1 MRDLMVTLPVDTLTF
16 SFTALIA
23 DAQIYD
29 KWVHYTTVW
38 NGPTA
43 PSGGQKAVDVVAVEI
58 GSPPAICWLIE
69 GKDFR
74 VITNPPKPS
83 NIGGLAQLV
92 AGKVQDSIAGLND
105 AALNATTPTENS
117 LAALAVSATAKRVVL
132 HLEPHVGPHSALFP
146 RAFRA
151 SVFQK
156 LKQLVR
162 AIDPN
167 PLVLNIA
174 DTPSAGVP
182 WLVT

>member
-1 MRDLMVTLPVDTLTF
+1 MVTLNVDTLTF
-16 SFTALIA
+16 AFTGTIA

-38 NGPTA
+38 NA
-43 PSGGQKAVDVVAVEI
+43 PPGGQKAVDVVAVET
-58 GSPPAICWLIE
+58 GTPPNICWMIE

-83 NIGGLAQLV
+83 NIGGLAQFV
-92 AGKVQDSIAGLND
+92 ADKVQDSFAGLND
-105 AALNATTPTENS
+105 AANSATTPTEKS
-117 LAALAVSATAKRVVL
+117 LATLAVSATANRIVL
-132 HLEPHVGPHSALFP
+132 HLEPHAGAHSALFP
-146 RAFRA
+146 AGFAA

-174 DTPSAGVP
+174 DTPAAGVP
-182 WLVT
+182 WAVS

>member
-1 MRDLMVTLPVDTLTF
+1 MERIKSLSTFTF
-16 SFTALIA
+16 SFTAAIA

-29 KWVHYTTVW
+29 KWGHYTAVW

-43 PSGGQKAVDVVAVEI
+43 PNGGQKAVDVVAVEI
-58 GSPPAICWLIE
+58 GSPPARCWLIE

-92 AGKVQDSIAGLND
+92 ADKVQDSIAGLDD
-105 AALNATTPTENS
+105 AALNATTPIEKA
-117 LAALAVSATAKRVVL
+117 LAALAVSATVKRVVL

-146 RAFRA
+146 TAFRA

-162 AIDPN
+162 SIDPN

-182 WLVT
+182 WLVS